1 MVSNI
6 HGGRQGDDG
15 DSSSGA
21 VGTGGYRGDCPPPPD
36 FEDNLTLFK
45 SERAN

>member
-21 VGTGGYRGDCPPPPD
+21 VGTGGAKGRAIPPPPN
-36 FEDNLTLFK
+36 FAET
-45 SERAN
+45 